1 MGITSFGFSQE
12 RVLSKNARISVLTCG
27 NGTELYS
34 SFGHSAFRV
43 WDPVNKT
50 DYVYNYGIFDFNA
63 PNFYL
68 NFVQGRPLFKVSKQ
82 EFSRFLFEYQ
92 YEKRWVKE
100 QVLDLEASQK
110 IKLYNYL
117 ENNIKP
123 ENRDYIYD
131 YLYNNCATK
140 IIDVIATSL
149 GNEVDFQKEYLKE
162 KYTFRELMG
171 QKMATNTWGSFGIDL
186 ALGSRIDKKA
196 TTLEHTFLPDYV
208 FYQIQHSTI
217 NGKPLVFQEKTIL
230 KERPK
235 VKSINFLGTPMFW
248 FSLLLAIVLF
258 ITYIDYKNEM
268 WSKWLDVFL
277 MFITG
282 SAGLVLV
289 LLWFTTNHTATAYN
303 FNLLWAF
310 PLNLVLFYL
319 LIAKKKFP
327 IQLHK
332 ICIFL
337 LALLAI
343 IPMVQLFGV
352 QKFHPTFI
360 PILLSL
366 AVRYIFIWHKTKIN

>member
-12 RVLSKNARISVLTCG
+12 QVISKNARISVLTCG
-27 NGTELYS
+27 SGAELYS
-34 SFGHSAFRV
+34 AFGHSAFRV

-100 QVLDLEASQK
+100 QVLDLEPSQK

-123 ENRDYIYD
+123 ENSDYIYD

-140 IIDVIATSL
+140 IIDVIKLSL
-149 GNEVDFQKEYLKE
+149 GDAVDFKKEYLKE

-171 QKMATNTWGSFGIDL
+171 QKIATNTWGSFGINL
-186 ALGSRIDKKA
+186 ALGSPIDKQA
-196 TTLEHTFLPDYV
+196 TTLQHTFLPDYV
-208 FYQIQHSTI
+208 FQQIQHSSI
-217 NGKPLVFQEKTIL
+217 NGKPLVLQEKTIL
-230 KERPK
+230 KEHQK
-235 VKSINFLGTPMFW
+235 VMSINFLGAPLFW
-248 FSLLLAIVLF
+248 FVLLLACVLF
-258 ITYIDYKNEM
+258 ITYFDYKNEM
-268 WSKWLDVFL
+268 WSKWLDAFL

-282 SAGLVLV
+282 IAGLVLV
-289 LLWFTTNHTATAYN
+289 YLWIATNHTAAAYN

-310 PLNLVLFYL
+310 PFNLILFYL
-319 LIAKKKFP
+319 LITKNKLP
-327 IQLHK
+327 QQLYK
-332 ICIFL
+332 YCIL
-337 LALLAI
+337 LLVLLAI

-352 QKFHPTFI
+352 QKFHPAFI
-360 PILLSL
+360 PIILSL
-366 AVRYIFIWHKTKIN
+366 AVRYIFIWHKTKN